1 MKLFNTNNMHI
12 VNYMP
17 AQFCTRTP

>member
-1 MKLFNTNNMHI
+1 MKSNNMHI